1 MDIGRNAPC
10 HCGSGKKYKKCCM
23 KKETSIEVIRHEEL
37 DKIQG
42 ELMEFA
48 SVHFGRQI
56 DVVIKEKMGTLDREE
71 YKNVYGALLI
81 WAVFSVSFANGKI
94 IDAFVEKKRSE
105 TIRPSTISQLEMW
118 KETVPTF
125 SIIESVINDEW
136 INVKDIFS
144 EDIKKVKVEALS
156 FEEGG
161 MLLGYLLPY
170 GDYYMY
176 YLMGLGFEKQETAQN
191 SGLTKQLFEESE
203 FNHPE
208 EFMIDHFP
216 EMILQLLGEP
226 EEEVTEE
233 ESKEEETSEELEWD
247 DLNYHNTALK
257 LEINLVKCELD
268 EQTREQSILILHKYL
283 HRVKP
288 VMKKQEIFAAAM
300 HYFIEKHMEKQG
312 LTQKKL
318 AEMYE
323 VSVSSLSKAYREMK
337 DELEAVLQTVSAP
350 ASQELY
356 AERPASSDKEHA
368 QELIFQ
374 AMESAP
380 KERLKLAEE
389 ALEVYPYHP
398 DAYNMLGEA
407 ERDPEKQLQL
417 FKKGMEVG
425 ETDLGETYF
434 KENKGSFWG
443 LSETRPYMRAKFNYA
458 MLEAAVGSLEK
469 AAQQCAELL
478 ELNQND
484 NQGVRYTLFVM
495 YMDLGKYNEAK
506 KLLNDYDESHTI
518 EGAYNQALIE
528 YALNGMTATFKKLV
542 KNAKNINPYVFDY
555 LTGKQ
560 KLQAAISIDQ
570 QAAAQYVQEHYYVW
584 VKHPELF
591 QWVMEAGK

>member
-1 MDIGRNAPC
+1 MDIGRNDPC

-23 KKETSIEVIRHEEL
+23 KKETSIEAIRHEEL

-56 DVVIKEKMGTLDREE
+56 DVVIKEKMGNLDREE

-105 TIRPSTISQLEMW
+105 TIRPSTISQIEKW

-136 INVKDIFS
+136 INIKDIFS

-203 FNHPE
+203 FNNPE

-226 EEEVTEE
+226 EEEAPEE
-233 ESKEEETSEELEWD
+233 ESKEETSEELEWE
-247 DLNYHNTALK
+247 DLNYHNAALK
-257 LEINLVKCELD
+257 LENNLVKCELD
-268 EQTREQSILILHKYL
+268 EQTREQSICILHKYF

-323 VSVSSLSKAYREMK
+323 VSVSALSKAYREMK
-337 DELEAVLQTVSAP
+337 DGLEADLQTVSAP
-350 ASQELY
+350 VTQKFY
-356 AERPASSDKEHA
+356 AERPASSDKEYA
-368 QELIFQ
+368 QKLIFK

-380 KERLKLAEE
+380 KERVKLAEE

-443 LSETRPYMRAKFNYA
+443 LRETRPYMRAKYNYA

-469 AAQQCAELL
+469 AAEQCAELL

-495 YMDLGKYNEAK
+495 YMDLGKYDEAK
-506 KLLNDYDESHTI
+506 KLLDEYDERYTV

-542 KNAKNINPYVFDY
+542 KNAKNINPSVFDY

-560 KLQAAISIDQ
+560 KLQAAKSNDQ
-570 QAAAQYVQEHYYVW
+570 QEAAQYVQEHYYVW
-584 VKHPELF
+584 AKHPKLF
-591 QWVMEAGK
+591 QWVMEAEK

>member
-1 MDIGRNAPC
+1 MDIGRNDPC

-23 KKETSIEVIRHEEL
+23 KKETSIEAIRHEEL

-56 DVVIKEKMGTLDREE
+56 DVVIKEKMGNLDREE
-71 YKNVYGALLI
+71 FKNVYGALLI
-81 WAVFSVSFANGKI
+81 WAVFSVTFANGKI

-105 TIRPSTISQLEMW
+105 TIRPSTISQLEKW

-191 SGLTKQLFEESE
+191 SGLTKQLFEESK

-208 EFMIDHFP
+208 QFMIDHFP
-216 EMILQLLGEP
+216 EMILQLLGES
-226 EEEVTEE
+226 EEEAPKE
-233 ESKEEETSEELEWD
+233 ESKEETSEELEWE

-257 LEINLVKCELD
+257 LEINLVKAELE
-268 EQTREQSILILHKYL
+268 EQTREQSILVLHKYL

-288 VMKKQEIFAAAM
+288 VVKKQEIFAAAM
-300 HYFIEKHMEKQG
+300 HYFIEKHMHKQG

-337 DELEAVLQTVSAP
+337 DGLEADLQTVSAP
-350 ASQELY
+350 VTQKFY
-356 AERPASSDKEHA
+356 AERPASSDKEYA
-368 QELIFQ
+368 QELIFK

-380 KERLKLAEE
+380 IERVKLAEE

-469 AAQQCAELL
+469 AAEQCAELL

-506 KLLNDYDESHTI
+506 KLLDEYDERHSV

-528 YALNGMTATFKKLV
+528 YALNGMTETFKKLV

-560 KLQAAISIDQ
+560 KLQAAKSIDQ
-570 QAAAQYVQEHYYVW
+570 QEAAQYVQEHYYVW
-584 VKHPELF
+584 AKHPELF

>member
-1 MDIGRNAPC
+1 MDIGRNDPC

-23 KKETSIEVIRHEEL
+23 KKETSIEAIRHEEL

-56 DVVIKEKMGTLDREE
+56 DVVIKEKMGNLDREE

-81 WAVFSVSFANGKI
+81 WAVFSVTFANGKI

-105 TIRPSTISQLEMW
+105 TIRPSTISQLEKW

-136 INVKDIFS
+136 INIKDIFS

-226 EEEVTEE
+226 EEEAPEE
-233 ESKEEETSEELEWD
+233 ESKEETSEELEWE
-247 DLNYHNTALK
+247 DLNYHNAALK
-257 LEINLVKCELD
+257 LENNLVKCELD

-300 HYFIEKHMEKQG
+300 HYFVEKHMEKQG

-318 AEMYE
+318 ADMYE

-337 DELEAVLQTVSAP
+337 DELEADLQTVSAP
-350 ASQELY
+350 ASQKFY

-368 QELIFQ
+368 QELIFK

-443 LSETRPYMRAKFNYA
+443 LSETRPYMRAKYNYA

-469 AAQQCAELL
+469 AAEQCAELL

-495 YMDLGKYNEAK
+495 YMDLGKYDEAK
-506 KLLNDYDESHTI
+506 KLLDEYDERHTV

-560 KLQAAISIDQ
+560 KLQAAKLIDQ
-570 QAAAQYVQEHYYVW
+570 QEAAQYVQEHYYVW
-584 VKHPELF
+584 AKHPELF